1 MTRFLILV
9 LAILTLAP
17 AYAQGPFPDV
27 LPSDP
32 YASSVQRLKDIGVL
46 FGYPDGTFRGSKC
59 VTRAE
64 LAVVVA
70 RMMEYF
76 IQSLPAGV
84 SLQSDSPG
92 LPTRL
97 AQIGPVTARQT
108 LHRNGVQLSEHFL
121 STLEHTATVDEVSE
135 LVCLAV
141 AQLIERVSPAWEGGL
156 EPPPSHD
163 HSD

>member
-1 MTRFLILV
+1 MTRFLILF

-17 AYAQGPFPDV
+17 AHAQGPFPDV
-27 LPSDP
+27 MPLDP
-32 YASSVQRLKDIGVL
+32 YAASVQRLKDIGVL

-64 LAVVVA
+64 LAVVLA

-92 LPTRL
+92 LATRL
-97 AQIGPVTARQT
+97 AQIDPVTARQT
-108 LHRNGVQLSEHFL
+108 LQRNGVQLSAHFL
-121 STLEHTATVDEVSE
+121 NSSEQSATVDEVSE
-135 LVCLAV
+135 LVYLAV
-141 AQLIERVSPAWEGGL
+141 ARLIEHVSPPWEGGL

-163 HSD
+163 QGN